1 MSLKSKIYIAIIAFS
16 LAVIV
21 AVLAARRI
29 ESVWLKP
36 AASEESEEEAQS
48 EDNFYYPFINEAAK
62 AAQSDEEVPLPDRM
76 VIALEEDEAYV
87 PEKQMQKPFFGGQ
100 IDLPALAKEQE
111 AYINSQG
118 GAAADIGQEKFK
130 NNERLELSFNNY
142 ENDPELQRFVRDMRR
157 AMGEDLSNTQL
168 SPQEMM
174 DKILNNPQ
182 MRKILLEY
190 SKNPKI
196 MQMVEN
202 IIRNDTIPVRNNQ
215 SGPDKSVDNN

>member
-1 MSLKSKIYIAIIAFS
+1 MTFKSKIYVAIIAFS

-36 AASEESEEEAQS
+36 AYSEESEDIQLEEY
-48 EDNFYYPFINEAAK
+48 FYYPFINEAEK
-62 AAQSDEEVPLPDRM
+62 AAQSDTQEPLPDRM

-111 AYINSQG
+111 AYINAQSASPREISPDQ
-118 GAAADIGQEKFK
+118 FK
-130 NNERLELSFNNY
+130 NNEELELRFNNGY

-157 AMGEDLSNTQL
+157 AMGEDITNTQL

-196 MQMVEN
+196 MQIAEDLIKDAEKRAQN
-202 IIRNDTIPVRNNQ
+202 G
-215 SGPDKSVDNN
+215 SKGADNN